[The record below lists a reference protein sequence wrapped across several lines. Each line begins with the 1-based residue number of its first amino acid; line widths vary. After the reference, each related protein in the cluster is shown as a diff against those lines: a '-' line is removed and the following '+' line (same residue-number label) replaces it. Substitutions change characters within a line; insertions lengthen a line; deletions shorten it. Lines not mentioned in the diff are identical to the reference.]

1 MKINEK
7 FKLKGKFKFKK
18 NERAFR
24 KSFIFMVAL
33 ILVLEFGIIA
43 LLAYI
48 FDVTELLTIYLNE
61 DLGWFVILIWIV
73 SSLIIGLLVSFFFSR
88 IIMNPISKIIHGMAD
103 LSDGN
108 YDTEVFLGRKNLLRE
123 LSECY
128 NKLAKELKKNE
139 ELSANFINNFSH
151 ELKTPLVSISGLIS
165 LMKQP
170 NFPESKRK
178 EYLDIIEEEANRLAS
193 ITTNILNLSKLE
205 IQSIVTDKE
214 KYNLSE
220 QIRNCV
226 LLLQKEW
233 EKKNIDFILN
243 FNEHMLVANV
253 DLMKQVW
260 VNLLEN
266 AIKFS
271 YDKTEITISIEESVH
286 SVVVT
291 VENNGDT
298 IKEEDKGKIFEKFY
312 QVSKGHKSKGNGIGL
327 SIVHKIVNLHDGI
340 INVYSEENVT
350 KFVIELPK

>member
-18 NERAFR
+18 NEKAFN
-24 KSFIFMVAL
+24 KLFILMVAL
-33 ILVLEFGIIA
+33 ILVLEFGIIV

-61 DLGWFVILIWIV
+61 DLGWFVISIWVV
-73 SSLIIGLLVSFFFSR
+73 SSFVIGLLVSFVFGR
-88 IIMNPISKIIHGMAD
+88 IIMNPIHKIIKGMAD
-103 LSDGN
+103 LSDGI
-108 YDTEVFLGRKNLLRE
+108 YDTEVFLGRKNLLGE

-151 ELKTPLVSISGLIS
+151 ELKTPLVSISGLIT

-193 ITTNILNLSKLE
+193 ITTSILNLSKLE
-205 IQSIVTDKE
+205 NQSIVTDKE

-233 EKKNIDFILN
+233 EKKNLEINLN
-243 FNEHMLVANV
+243 FDEHMIVANM

-260 VNLLEN
+260 VNLLDN

-271 YDKTEITISIEESVH
+271 YEGTEIAITITEKNDSVFIC
-286 SVVVT
+286 
-291 VENNGDT
+291 VENTGDT
-298 IKEEDKGKIFEKFY
+298 ITKEDINKIFEKFY
-312 QVSKGHKSKGNGIGL
+312 QVSKTYKIKGNGIGL
-327 SIVHKIVNLHDGI
+327 SIVHKIIDLHDGVV
-340 INVYSEENVT
+340 NVESENNVT
-350 KFVIELPK
+350 KFMIELSK